1 VIAIGA
7 ATLATTL
14 AATAVGGV
22 AQAGKD
28 RNARATPTTTVQ
40 PYLKPTA
47 VGVNITSHLTVNDL
61 STEDGYDMVGIP
73 DGLGAYANKKN
84 RAVVMMN
91 HELRDD
97 AGIERRH
104 GERGSFISR
113 ILIDPKT
120 GSAVK
125 GRDLI
130 EDRVRYWDYQTKS
143 YSDTPGAPTGA
154 AYGHTAEFA
163 RWCSGFLTE
172 PGQLLNEST
181 QRGAHRPVYFANE
194 ENGDEGRVFAVR
206 KNGTVT
212 QLPRLG
218 LLSWENT
225 QAAPNQTD
233 TTVVMGNDDANPGE
247 LRVYVGSKRPEGFPE
262 RRAGLTNG
270 DLFVVDTV
278 NEAVGTDAEFRATY
292 ATGESA
298 RVQFGAGE
306 TIDTTKNGAAQNLEA
321 AAKGL
326 SLNRIEDVTST
337 QTTRTTTTSPP
348 PRAATPRPTR
358 TSRPPPAT
366 VAVCGGSAS
375 TTSSG
380 PSSVARRPCCST
392 APRSRT
398 CPSPTT

>member
-1 VIAIGA
+1 MIAIGA

-28 RNARATPTTTVQ
+28 RNARATPTTTV

-154 AYGHTAEFA
+154 AYGHTPEFA

-194 ENGDEGRVFAVR
+194 ENGDQGRVFAVR